1 MPESVA
7 LPPLRDSEVYISE
20 LPLKHDDLLWLAN
33 KHSLVIGVYTFE
45 APPLSFSSSTGRY
58 QGMNADYLR
67 ILEKSLKV
75 NLIIKQFGDEAQ
87 ALTALKAGTIDAVLS
102 SPTSDGAL
110 TSPFV
115 ASLPLIT
122 SFPMLVTRQ
131 TDMMSPLY
139 NAHDEVRVATVLG
152 YPSESFI
159 KKTFPKS
166 IITTYDDNYLALASV
181 ADNQNDYF
189 FGDNLTSNFII
200 TRDFFQSLQP
210 VKFWRE
216 PKIGNHF
223 VVLQNESNLLDILNT
238 FINSLSDQA
247 HKKVMQSWVNTGN
260 MSFFTND
267 MKFTPQEE
275 RWMAKHPILRVLV
288 NPYYAPLSMF
298 DENQE
303 IRGLVGDILN
313 IIQLKTGLEFQP
325 IIANSNND
333 ISNIIHNGKWDL
345 VPTATF
351 SEEREEYMLFTHPF
365 ITTPFVLVMLE
376 TNHQHDIMLP
386 TSKVAIPAYHPLSEK
401 LKKKY
406 PNVTWVT
413 SENTSTALNDLMQGN
428 VDAVVSTQLASRF
441 IIERYYPGKMFYTRI
456 SDEPSAQ
463 IAFAIPRGSVELQS
477 ILNKILDDI
486 PQKEMLDMA
495 GKWIKAP
502 DVKLV
507 TWNLYNRPF
516 YLVAG
521 FAIVLVGSS
530 LLWGIYLLR
539 AIRRVKVSQTD
550 LNYELIFRQT
560 LFNAIPVPVYVITP
574 EGDLKSYNNAFG
586 QFFTPQL
593 REALCFTLYD
603 RRNPVVDVFFNVQQE
618 IQQGLIPG
626 NIITRQLMLNN
637 GEEERLIQH
646 WLISCQMPGN
656 TPPPLICGW
665 QDITDSKRLMKALLA
680 EKDKAIEANLA
691 KGRFLADMSHEIR
704 TPISSIMGFLELLA
718 TRKQSPEEASEA
730 IELACS
736 TAQTLIGLIGDVLDM
751 EKIES
756 GNFTLIPEWVDLSSL
771 IHSTVANFKGLAQKK
786 NLRLIVDCCIE
797 EGKMLWLDP
806 QATQQVLSNLV
817 SNAVKF
823 TKEGEVEVKLRTKAL
838 DDGQMYLSLS
848 VKDTGAGISEQE
860 RRQLFKPYSQTAL
873 GKRSVGSG
881 LGLLICREMVERM
894 SGQIA
899 IASQPDMGTTMTVTL
914 VTSTSDIKSSEL
926 LIGEEKALLPTMMRI
941 VIAEDNPANR
951 LLLRR
956 QLDMLGYHVDE
967 AEEGLQALEMIKN
980 YDYDLLITDLNMPK
994 MNGITLTQSVRQM
1007 NQHMII
1013 WGLTANAQIDE
1024 KERCLAAGM
1033 NLCLFKPVN
1042 LQQLKTA
1049 FSSIHVSTDSP
1060 QLEEFV
1066 DMSLLEA
1073 NCLGDKQLMCRML
1086 VQSRIENDKDLVGA
1100 LQAFKRQEWK
1110 LLQQHFHRI
1119 NGTMQ
1124 FLGATRLQYLAET
1137 LENTLAAGR
1146 YSSEIEEGIDQLI
1159 QQIRIFNEAI
1169 NNFSQSI

>member
-1 MPESVA
+1 
-7 LPPLRDSEVYISE
+7 
-20 LPLKHDDLLWLAN
+20 
-33 KHSLVIGVYTFE
+33 
-45 APPLSFSSSTGRY
+45 
-58 QGMNADYLR
+58 
-67 ILEKSLKV
+67 
-75 NLIIKQFGDEAQ
+75 
-87 ALTALKAGTIDAVLS
+87 
-102 SPTSDGAL
+102 
-110 TSPFV
+110 
-115 ASLPLIT
+115 
-122 SFPMLVTRQ
+122 
-131 TDMMSPLY
+131 
-139 NAHDEVRVATVLG
+139 
-152 YPSESFI
+152 
-159 KKTFPKS
+159 
-166 IITTYDDNYLALASV
+166 
-181 ADNQNDYF
+181 
-189 FGDNLTSNFII
+189 
-200 TRDFFQSLQP
+200 
-210 VKFWRE
+210 
-216 PKIGNHF
+216 
-223 VVLQNESNLLDILNT
+223 
-238 FINSLSDQA
+238 
-247 HKKVMQSWVNTGN
+247 
-260 MSFFTND
+260 
-267 MKFTPQEE
+267 
-275 RWMAKHPILRVLV
+275 
-288 NPYYAPLSMF
+288 
-298 DENQE
+298 
-303 IRGLVGDILN
+303 
-313 IIQLKTGLEFQP
+313 
-325 IIANSNND
+325 
-333 ISNIIHNGKWDL
+333 
-345 VPTATF
+345 
-351 SEEREEYMLFTHPF
+351 
-365 ITTPFVLVMLE
+365 
-376 TNHQHDIMLP
+376 
-386 TSKVAIPAYHPLSEK
+386 
-401 LKKKY
+401 
-406 PNVTWVT
+406 
-413 SENTSTALNDLMQGN
+413 
-428 VDAVVSTQLASRF
+428 
-441 IIERYYPGKMFYTRI
+441 
-456 SDEPSAQ
+456 
-463 IAFAIPRGSVELQS
+463 
-477 ILNKILDDI
+477 
-486 PQKEMLDMA
+486 
-495 GKWIKAP
+495 
-502 DVKLV
+502 
-507 TWNLYNRPF
+507 
-516 YLVAG
+516 
-521 FAIVLVGSS
+521 
-530 LLWGIYLLR
+530 
-539 AIRRVKVSQTD
+539 
-550 LNYELIFRQT
+550 
-560 LFNAIPVPVYVITP
+560 
-574 EGDLKSYNNAFG
+574 
-586 QFFTPQL
+586 
-593 REALCFTLYD
+593 
-603 RRNPVVDVFFNVQQE
+603 
-618 IQQGLIPG
+618 
-626 NIITRQLMLNN
+626 
-637 GEEERLIQH
+637 
-646 WLISCQMPGN
+646 
-656 TPPPLICGW
+656 
-665 QDITDSKRLMKALLA
+665 
-680 EKDKAIEANLA
+680 
-691 KGRFLADMSHEIR
+691 
-704 TPISSIMGFLELLA
+704 
-718 TRKQSPEEASEA
+718 
-730 IELACS
+730 
-736 TAQTLIGLIGDVLDM
+736 
-751 EKIES
+751 
-756 GNFTLIPEWVDLSSL
+756 
-771 IHSTVANFKGLAQKK
+771 
-786 NLRLIVDCCIE
+786 
-797 EGKMLWLDP
+797 MLWLDP